1 MSKSKNIG
9 NAEKSPLE
17 TAVHILIGSLVNII
31 LFFSLAAAFSL
42 ICLKTDAAPE
52 LLKYPVFA
60 AAGVSGFFGGLVAV
74 SKIKKRGMLF
84 GALSAVPALF
94 VVILVC
100 SLIGR
105 AGISSVGWI
114 TVAIAVILAAVG
126 GILSANKRK

>member
-1 MSKSKNIG
+1 MSKSKNTG
-9 NAEKSPLE
+9 TTEKNPLE
-17 TAVHILIGSLVNII
+17 TAIHILIGSLVNII
-31 LFFSLAAAFSL
+31 LFFALTAAFSL

-52 LLKYPVFA
+52 MLKYPVFA
-60 AAGVSGFFGGLVAV
+60 AASVSGFFGGLVAV
-74 SKIKKRGMLF
+74 SKLRKNGMIF

-94 VVILVC
+94 VIILVC

-105 AGISSVGWI
+105 TTISSVGWI